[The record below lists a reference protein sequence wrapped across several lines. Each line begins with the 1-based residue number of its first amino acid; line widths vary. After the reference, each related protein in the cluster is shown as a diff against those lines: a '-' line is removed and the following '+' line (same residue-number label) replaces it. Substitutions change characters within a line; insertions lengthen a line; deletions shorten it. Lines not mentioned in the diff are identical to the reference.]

1 MKQRR
6 PSIGYLIGSL
16 LVHFFLMFLLI
27 FAPEPHSQNL
37 DLTNILEPAAP
48 PQQPQVTFL
57 SLGNYHQPAVAA
69 QPQQSTPQPPAPQQ
83 QAMPQPP
90 QAAAEPPP
98 TPTIKEAKSEP
109 APEMITTEAR
119 MPEFGKKA
127 STKPVEKN
135 KKFRRHVTP
144 EELKQLA
151 RLAVVKDKVIEH
163 QKTQTRNDFF
173 RHAAFI
179 ASQPAVA
186 ASQGPEGRISGMGDL
201 KEHSYKMKL
210 RDALLNAYNSV
221 RYQIRQQASY
231 ADAGTASLHCVI
243 NKDGSIAELA
253 IMMSSGDPNFDRL
266 ILESITKA
274 APFPAIPDHL
284 GVEKFI
290 LGGMTIS

>member
-1 MKQRR
+1 MEKGRA
-6 PSIGYLIGSL
+6 SVGYLIGSL
-16 LVHFFLMFLLI
+16 LVHFLVLLLLV
-27 FAPEPHSQNL
+27 FSPEPHIHNL
-37 DLTNILEPAAP
+37 DLTTLPEPP
-48 PQQPQVTFL
+48 SVPQQQVAFL

-83 QAMPQPP
+83 QAIPQPP

-109 APEMITTEAR
+109 VPEVVTTEAR

-151 RLAVVKDKVIEH
+151 RLAIVKEKVHEH

-179 ASQPAVA
+179 ASQPTTA
-186 ASQGPEGRISGMGDL
+186 AAQGPEGRISGLGDL
-201 KEHSYKMKL
+201 KEHSYKMKI

-221 RYQIRQQASY
+221 RYKLPRQSTY
-231 ADAGTASLHCVI
+231 ADTGTARLHCVI

-253 IMMSSGDPNFDRL
+253 ILMSSGDPNFDRL
-266 ILESITKA
+266 ILESIQSI

-284 GVEKFI
+284 GVEKFVI
-290 LGGMTIS
+290 GGMTIS